1 MKGSVVYSPVM
12 QSQTEM
18 ELHSIIIN
26 HPHPHY
32 HQSTKIVFV
41 LACAVVALFH
51 GDPSSACPLL
61 PFLGS
66 KFASKPWIHSGLW
79 TILEGMGV
87 GFPLVGTIAQAVS
100 ATKPILSS
108 VGGIVSSAQRRA
120 Y

>member
-32 HQSTKIVFV
+32 HQSMKIVFV

-66 KFASKPWIHSGLW
+66 KFASKPWVHCGPW
-79 TILEGMGV
+79 AILERALGSRWLGQSLR
-87 GFPLVGTIAQAVS
+87 PS
-100 ATKPILSS
+100 PRLS
-108 VGGIVSSAQRRA
+108 QYCRQ
-120 Y
+120 